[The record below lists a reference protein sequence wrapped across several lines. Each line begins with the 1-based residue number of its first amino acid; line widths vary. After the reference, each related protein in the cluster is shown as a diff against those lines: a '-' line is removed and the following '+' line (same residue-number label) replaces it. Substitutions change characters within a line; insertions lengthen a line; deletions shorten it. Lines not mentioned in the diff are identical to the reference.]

1 MRFFYGKPYRTVEF
15 EGFVFPLERE
25 IHGYLEKIIQIPMT
39 QDRSTKIIWMIQWIR
54 ISRL

>member
-1 MRFFYGKPYRTVEF
+1 LRFFYGKPYRTVEF